1 MPKVLTHCSSFI
13 EARGIVDGIYRL
25 SGSSSSSSVHC
36 FMLKVSHSYLQVSRP
51 TSSVSAW
58 LLTRTGFPTFTKIGS
73 SSRTST
79 QSPPCS
85 RCTLESCQT
94 RYISPCP
101 AIYYNYFCG
110 YQVCTFHLYDKF
122 VEAARSGDD
131 VRLPKLRDVVS
142 QLPPPNYR
150 FLLFRIILTSAQ
162 SHIVMSIL
170 PTTD

>member
-1 MPKVLTHCSSFI
+1 MFKVLHSDLQGSRQI
-13 EARGIVDGIYRL
+13 S
-25 SGSSSSSSVHC
+25 SGSA
-36 FMLKVSHSYLQVSRP
+36 LP
-51 TSSVSAW
+51 
-58 LLTRTGFPTFTKIGS
+58 LTRTGCLTCTRIDS